1 MLKMFYNNFNVTW
14 HKSKSPCPHQVCPTD
29 LYTALIPQVRPFR
42 DLHFLPQ
49 PPTFCVCLCLYFFPG
64 DNLRTFLLSAEEK
77 DSRAKGG
84 TDKLQTR
91 DLSQFWINVTG
102 VTSRCCCQANLD
114 LWHNYFSKVWC
125 RSGRSLITFP
135 KSLTNPSFQQGKCSR
150 VAITGSPSRL
160 QPRIKGTRGDTM
172 EAWVSQ
178 RE

>member
-1 MLKMFYNNFNVTW
+1 M
-14 HKSKSPCPHQVCPTD
+14 
-29 LYTALIPQVRPFR
+29 
-42 DLHFLPQ
+42 
-49 PPTFCVCLCLYFFPG
+49 CVCVYTFPG
-64 DNLRTFLLSAEEK
+64 DNPRTFLLSAEEK

-178 RE
+178 RELQFFEWPFRKRRRGGWIVAGAWPPLIPQLSDI